1 MAEEYTPLVDYP
13 DYTQEFAISAVLVD
27 MIPVTIKA
35 QTIDKIRIDIVA
47 QSIGNIQVD
56 IAAQTVGNITVD
68 IAAQSVG
75 NLAVDIKAATAK
87 VAITIDAADIT
98 GNLPIDI
105 TAQTVGN
112 ITVDIA
118 AQTISE
124 LNVKITAATATV
136 NVNIEA
142 QTVHLNV
149 KTAAGEKVDT
159 IRLPDVESAARS
171 GATIIPDDAETSVIT
186 ITGKGKIK
194 RIAFWSEH
202 DEVEFR
208 FTVDGT
214 AFSNFAIL
222 TPYRLSAHY
231 LHDLGYGHDTPDIQ
245 LHRYNAAGECF
256 FVSLIPF
263 EFSSSFEIRAYQNT
277 GLSRSVDVGIIYNKV
292 E

>member
-1 MAEEYTPLVDYP
+1 MAEEYTPLVDFP
-13 DYTQEFAISAVLVD
+13 DYTREFAISAVLVD

-47 QSIGNIQVD
+47 QSIGNIAVD
-56 IAAQTVGNITVD
+56 IAAQTVGNISID

-105 TAQTVGN
+105 TAQTIGN
-112 ITVDIA
+112 IAVDIA

-149 KTAAGEKVDT
+149 KTATGEKVDT
-159 IRLPDVESAARS
+159 IRLPDVESSAYS
-171 GATIIPDDAETSVIT
+171 GLIGVPDSEYTSLVAIS
-186 ITGKGKIK
+186 GKGKIK
-194 RIAFWSEH
+194 RISLHATH
-202 DEVEFR
+202 DAVEFI
-208 FTVDGT
+208 FYIDGVMIDRI
-214 AFSNFAIL
+214 AIL
-222 TPYRLSAHY
+222 ASGYFTFENMHTIGYTANTPQ
-231 LHDLGYGHDTPDIQ
+231 IQ
-245 LHRYNAAGECF
+245 LLHWESGGFCEAAMQ
-256 FVSLIPF
+256 IPF
-263 EFSSSFEIRAYQNT
+263 EFTSSFEVRAYHET
-277 GLSRSVDVGIIYNKV
+277 GVLQSVSCGVIYNKV